1 MNSNRIKACV
11 LALLGVV
18 LLIRAYGLFDQ
29 YMMKPL
35 NDREAQLQD
44 LKQDLQLQK
53 RMESKI
59 IELNKLNQQWVSRS
73 LPKRTG
79 VAATLYQ
86 NWLANSVDSAG
97 FENSQIT
104 PAGILEANGDTAKL
118 TFEIT
123 GTTDFSGLRNL
134 LATLEVTP
142 LLHKVNELQVRKV
155 GTEFDDQLRINM
167 NVEALVL
174 NDASDREQLLT
185 TEMLKAS
192 KANVKKR
199 LAKEPTDASPFL
211 VARKKPKG
219 GTNRK
224 KKQVTPVKKS
234 EPPPVDHS
242 DKVVQL
248 GTVLSNTGSEVW
260 LIDER
265 TKNKSILNEG
275 ESFEFY
281 GVKGIVHSIDAD
293 GVVLEIDGAAY
304 LWTIAQS
311 IKQRRKLPTKQ

>member
-192 KANVKKR
+192 KANVKK
-199 LAKEPTDASPFL
+199 K
-211 VARKKPKG
+211 ARKGADRRFTLLG
-219 GTNRK
+219 GTQKTKGRYEPK
-224 KKQVTPVKKS
+224 K
-234 EPPPVDHS
+234 E
-242 DKVVQL
+242 
-248 GTVLSNTGSEVW
+248 TGHPCE
-260 LIDER
+260 
-265 TKNKSILNEG
+265 
-275 ESFEFY
+275 
-281 GVKGIVHSIDAD
+281 
-293 GVVLEIDGAAY
+293 EI
-304 LWTIAQS
+304 
-311 IKQRRKLPTKQ
+311 